1 MRALLAMREGIAIAM
16 REFLFLPPG
25 YRMEGM
31 KTIAE
36 IRRDNLMILIGEQ
49 GSMAALNE
57 KIGLV
62 RTDATL
68 SQIKNQSPDS
78 KTGVPKAMGDAFA
91 RRIETQL
98 CLEPGWMDNVHTYSS
113 PKRAAAMAIMEN
125 MDDRQLDQAYKI
137 LHALAEPHPKAA
149 NGD

>member
-1 MRALLAMREGIAIAM
+1 
-16 REFLFLPPG
+16 
-25 YRMEGM
+25 M

-36 IRRDNLMILIGEQ
+36 IRRDNLLILIVEQ

-78 KTGVPKAMGDAFA
+78 KTGAPKAMGDAFA
-91 RRIETQL
+91 RKIEKEL
-98 CLEPGWMDNVHTYSS
+98 KLEAGWMDNSHTYKN
-113 PKRAAAMAIMEN
+113 PKRAAALAIMEN
-125 MDDRQLDQAYKI
+125 MDDRQLEQATRSFMR
-137 LHALAEPHPKAA
+137 LLNRTPKPPMAV
-149 NGD
+149 NESTW

>member
-1 MRALLAMREGIAIAM
+1 
-16 REFLFLPPG
+16 
-25 YRMEGM
+25 MEGM

-36 IRRDNLMILIGEQ
+36 IRRDNLLILIGEH

-57 KIGLV
+57 KIGLA

-91 RRIETQL
+91 RKIETQL
-98 CLEPGWMDNVHTYSS
+98 VLEPGWMDNVHTYSN

-125 MDDRQLDQAYKI
+125 MDDNQLNQAYRI
-137 LHALAEPHPKAA
+137 LNALVEPHPKAA
-149 NGD
+149 NGQ

>member
-1 MRALLAMREGIAIAM
+1 
-16 REFLFLPPG
+16 
-25 YRMEGM
+25 MEAM

-91 RRIETQL
+91 RHQ
-98 CLEPGWMDNVHTYSS
+98 H
-113 PKRAAAMAIMEN
+113 
-125 MDDRQLDQAYKI
+125 RQQAVFFRLWKI
-137 LHALAEPHPKAA
+137 FRVSLLTGA
-149 NGD
+149 

>member
-1 MRALLAMREGIAIAM
+1 
-16 REFLFLPPG
+16 
-25 YRMEGM
+25 M

-78 KTGVPKAMGDAFA
+78 KTGAPKSMGDAFA
-91 RRIETQL
+91 RKIEKEL
-98 CLEPGWMDNVHTYSS
+98 NLEAGWMDNSHTYKN
-113 PKRAAAMAIMEN
+113 PKKAAAMAIMEN
-125 MDDRQLDQAYKI
+125 MDDRQLEQAYTI

-149 NGD
+149 NGGQ

>member
-1 MRALLAMREGIAIAM
+1 
-16 REFLFLPPG
+16 
-25 YRMEGM
+25 MESM

-68 SQIKNQSPDS
+68 SQIKNQSQDS

-91 RRIETQL
+91 RRIENQL
-98 CLEPGWMDNVHTYSS
+98 GLESGWMDNIHTYQH
-113 PKRAAAMAIMEN
+113 PTKAAALAIMEN

-137 LHALAEPHPKAA
+137 LHALAEPRPKAA

>member
-1 MRALLAMREGIAIAM
+1 
-16 REFLFLPPG
+16 
-25 YRMEGM
+25 MEGM

-57 KIGLV
+57 KIGLA
-62 RTDATL
+62 RTDATI

-91 RRIETQL
+91 RRIEGQL
-98 CLEPGWMDNVHTYSS
+98 GLEPGWMDNVHGYEH
-113 PKRAAAMAIMEN
+113 PKRAAAWAIMEN
-125 MDDRQLDQAYKI
+125 MDEHQLDQAYRI
-137 LHALAEPHPKAA
+137 LHALAEPKPKAA
-149 NGD
+149 NGE